1 MVIKLCSQEL
11 AKYYEVIKDKVR
23 KEIKKAPLSP
33 EEMEHIMQ
41 VAEEMEKEEHN
52 NKINEISE
60 MFGGYEVKSKKI
72 H

>member
-1 MVIKLCSQEL
+1 M
-11 AKYYEVIKDKVR
+11 
-23 KEIKKAPLSP
+23 SP

-41 VAEEMEKEEHN
+41 VAEEMEREEHN

>member
-1 MVIKLCSQEL
+1 MVITLCSQEL
-11 AKYYEVIKDKVR
+11 AHYYEVIKDKVR

-41 VAEEMEKEEHN
+41 VAETMEREERTEKE
-52 NKINEISE
+52 NEIDE
-60 MFGGYEVKSKKI
+60 LFNGYRVISKTL